1 MADQRVHSTQECTY
15 AVFSQMKRER
25 DEAKQ
30 EALAIR
36 AELSKVQQLYLEL
49 EQEFGAL
56 NVGSQYRW
64 HDMRSWVV
72 PS

>member
-1 MADQRVHSTQECTY
+1 
-15 AVFSQMKRER
+15 MKRER